1 MPSHLG
7 SVAVALILGLAPLA
21 AAEENPE
28 FRGRRLA
35 SVLQDLRAR
44 GLNLIYSSA
53 VVTGD
58 LVVTVE
64 PESERPRAILD
75 EILPPLGLTAR
86 DGPAGSILIVRSP
99 QQAPE
104 PRPSYPVF
112 VEEIVVTPGKL
123 SIVRQ
128 DPVSPRTVRHESV
141 LLVPSIG
148 ADVSRVIESLPGVTA
163 PDHSA
168 AFSLRGG
175 QPRDAA
181 LVLDGLE
188 LYEPFHLT
196 SFQSPFSFVDSGIVD
211 RIDVYGGGLTAD
223 FGDRHGG
230 FVTMSTWA
238 PEDPYR
244 TRIEIGSLNSRFA
257 YGAPTASGSFLI
269 SARTWYPEALRD
281 TMELGEDGLDPRF
294 SDAYV
299 RASFHV
305 SPRTSLSVHA
315 LAADDRLEFSEAE
328 ENESVDYRSRSSYV
342 WLRALQ
348 AWSPEMYS
356 ETVLSAGRLDRS
368 REGISEPED
377 EIVAVSDER
386 AVDLLGL
393 RQDWTWEISGSQ
405 LLRAGFDVRRLKAEY
420 RYARS
425 AVSSRLD
432 PAGTSGGI
440 YLAHRARLSP
450 DFATE
455 VGVRWDRQ
463 SHTNDHQWSP
473 RLNAVWHP
481 GERSEVRLGLGGF
494 HQSQR
499 IHELHIE
506 DGETAFAPAELSR
519 QAELTWQQELPGR
532 LSLRLDGYYRR
543 LSRLQPRYE
552 NLFNPIELFPETEA
566 DRVRVKPERARL
578 YGAEILLS
586 GGSDRRFHGWVSYA
600 WSSATDVID
609 GKGVP
614 RSWDQTHAVKWLF
627 GYRPG
632 ERWSLS
638 LSGSAHTGWPTTPVT
653 APGALGPRNSDRFPD
668 YARFDAKASRAF
680 PLSGGRLRLDLEIV
694 NLTDRENVCCVD
706 EISFETREDGTVDV
720 LRELDSWLGITPSLS
735 VTLEL

>member
-1 MPSHLG
+1 MPLRIRS
-7 SVAVALILGLAPLA
+7 AALVVLFGLASIA
-21 AAEENPE
+21 SAENPA
-28 FRGRRLA
+28 FRGRPLA
-35 SVLQDLRAR
+35 QVLRELRAR

-53 VVTGD
+53 VVTRA

-64 PESERPRAILD
+64 PTSTRPRAILH

-99 QQAPE
+99 QKPAE

-123 SIVRQ
+123 SIVRE
-128 DPVSPRTVRHESV
+128 DPVSPRTVRHEDA

-148 ADVSRVIESLPGVTA
+148 ADVSRGIESLPGVTA

-168 AFSLRGG
+168 AFSLRGS
-175 QPRDAA
+175 QPRDVSI
-181 LVLDGLE
+181 VLDGLE

-196 SFQSPFSFVDSGIVD
+196 SFQSPFSFIDSGIVD

-230 FVTMSTWA
+230 LVTMSTWS
-238 PEDPYR
+238 PQEPYR
-244 TRIEIGSLNSRFA
+244 TRIEVGSLNSRVA
-257 YGAPTASGSFLI
+257 YGTPTAHGSFLI

-315 LAADDRLEFSEAE
+315 LAADDRLEFSETD

-342 WLRALQ
+342 WLRALRS
-348 AWSPEMYS
+348 WSPGMYS
-356 ETVLSAGRLDRS
+356 ETVLSAGSLDRT
-368 REGISEPED
+368 RRGISEPED

-393 RQDWTWEISGSQ
+393 RQDWTWEVSGSR
-405 LLRAGFDVRRLKAEY
+405 LWKAGLDVRRLKAGY

-425 AVSSRLD
+425 AVSHRLD
-432 PAGTSGGI
+432 PAGTSGGL

-450 DFATE
+450 KLAAE

-473 RLNAVWHP
+473 RLHAVWSP

-499 IHELHIE
+499 IHELRIE
-506 DGETAFAPAELSR
+506 DGETVFSTPELSR
-519 QAELTWQQELPGR
+519 QVELMYQQEFPGR
-532 LSLRLDGYYRR
+532 LRLRLDAYYRR

-566 DRVRVKPERARL
+566 DRVLVKPDRARL
-578 YGAEILLS
+578 YGAEVLLS
-586 GGSDRRFHGWVSYA
+586 AHPDRRFHGWVSYA
-600 WSSATDVID
+600 WSSALDVID
-609 GKGVP
+609 GQDVP
-614 RSWDQTHAVKWLF
+614 RSWDQTHAVKWLL

-632 ERWSLS
+632 ERWTVS
-638 LSGSAHTGWPTTPVT
+638 LSGSAHTGWPTTPVL
-653 APGALGPRNSDRFPD
+653 APGVLGPRSSDRFPD
-668 YARFDAKASRAF
+668 YARLDAKVSRVV
-680 PLSGGRLRLDLEIV
+680 PLSGSRLRLDLEVV

-706 EISFETREDGTVDV
+706 EISFVPREDGTVGV
-720 LRELDSWLGITPSLS
+720 VRELDFWLGMTPSLY
-735 VTLEL
+735 VTLEF

>member
-1 MPSHLG
+1 MPSRFRSATL
-7 SVAVALILGLAPLA
+7 VVLLGLAPIA
-21 AAEENPE
+21 SAAENPG
-28 FRGRRLA
+28 FRGRPLA
-35 SVLQDLRAR
+35 QVLRELRAR

-53 VVTGD
+53 VVTGE

-64 PESERPRAILD
+64 PESSLPRAILG

-99 QQAPE
+99 RQALE
-104 PRPSYPVF
+104 PRPGYPVF

-123 SIVRQ
+123 SIVRE
-128 DPVSPRTVRHESV
+128 DPVSPRTVRHEDA

-148 ADVSRVIESLPGVTA
+148 ADVSRGIESLPGVTA

-168 AFSLRGG
+168 AFSLRGS
-175 QPRDAA
+175 QPRDVSI
-181 LVLDGLE
+181 VLDGLE

-211 RIDVYGGGLTAD
+211 RIDVYGGSLTAD

-238 PEDPYR
+238 PQEPYR
-244 TRIEIGSLNSRFA
+244 TRIEIGNLNSRVA
-257 YGAPTASGSFLI
+257 YGAPTANGSFLI
-269 SARTWYPEALRD
+269 SARTWYPEALGD

-305 SPRTSLSVHA
+305 SPTASLSVHA
-315 LAADDRLEFSEAE
+315 LMADDRLEFRETE
-328 ENESVDYRSRSSYV
+328 ENESVDYRSRSGYL
-342 WLRALQ
+342 WLRALRS
-348 AWSPEMYS
+348 WSPEMYS
-356 ETVLSAGRLDRS
+356 ETVLSAGRLDRF

-377 EIVAVSDER
+377 EIVTVSDER

-405 LLRAGFDVRRLKAEY
+405 LWKAGLDVRRLKSEY

-425 AVSSRLD
+425 AISSRLD

-440 YLAHRARLSP
+440 YLAHRARLSSQL
-450 DFATE
+450 ATE

-473 RLNAVWHP
+473 RLHAVWYP
-481 GERSEVRLGLGGF
+481 GARSEVRLGLGGF
-494 HQSQR
+494 YQSQR

-506 DGETAFAPAELSR
+506 DGETTFYPAELSR
-519 QAELTWQQELPGR
+519 QAELTYQQELPGR
-532 LSLRLDGYYRR
+532 LRLRLDVYDRR

-566 DRVRVKPERARL
+566 DRVLVKPSRARL
-578 YGAEILLS
+578 RGAEILFS
-586 GGSDRRFHGWVSYA
+586 GAPDRRFHGWVSYA
-600 WSSATDVID
+600 WSSALDVID
-609 GKGVP
+609 GKEVP
-614 RSWDQTHAVKWLF
+614 RSRDQTHAVKWLL

-632 ERWSLS
+632 ERWSFS
-638 LSGSAHTGWPTTPVT
+638 LAGSAHTGWPTTPVL
-653 APGALGPRNSDRFPD
+653 APGVLGPRNSGRFPD
-668 YARFDAKASRAF
+668 YARLDAKVSRAF
-680 PLSGGRLRLDLEIV
+680 PLPSGRLRLDLEVV
-694 NLTDRENVCCVD
+694 NLTDRENICCVD
-706 EISFETREDGTVDV
+706 EISFETRPDGTVDV
-720 LRELDSWLGITPSLS
+720 VRELDSWLGITPSLS